1 MAKVG
6 KLTKLKSAIK
16 RWPSLTRLSRNSS
29 SVSSNKGVSG
39 KGTSLNSSKEHEHE
53 QEQLR
58 AVYVGKSRRRYLV
71 NSEVIDHPVFQ
82 ELVDRSCSSNSS
94 SSHHHDDDGV
104 VVVSCEVVL
113 FEHLLWMLES
123 EETKLGSM
131 DELVEDV
138 CIILDIFILVHLL
151 SRSSRTL
158 FTAVNAA

>member
-16 RWPSLTRLSRNSS
+16 RLPSLTKLSRNSS
-29 SVSSNKGVSG
+29 SVSSNKRVSG
-39 KGTSLNSSKEHEHE
+39 GTSSSSTEHE
-53 QEQLR
+53 QEQQLH

-82 ELVDRSCSSNSS
+82 ELVDRSCST
-94 SSHHHDDDGV
+94 SSHDDEDGV

-123 EETKLGSM
+123 EETQLGSM
-131 DELVEDV
+131 DELVEFYS
-138 CIILDIFILVHLL
+138 C
-151 SRSSRTL
+151 
-158 FTAVNAA
+158 AC

>member
-16 RWPSLTRLSRNSS
+16 RLPSLTKLSRNSS
-29 SVSSNKGVSG
+29 SVSSNKRVSG
-39 KGTSLNSSKEHEHE
+39 GTSSSSKEHE
-53 QEQLR
+53 QEQQLH

-94 SSHHHDDDGV
+94 SSHHHDEDGV

-123 EETKLGSM
+123 EETQLGSM
-131 DELVEDV
+131 DELVEFYS
-138 CIILDIFILVHLL
+138 C
-151 SRSSRTL
+151 
-158 FTAVNAA
+158 AC